1 MKQSLRAKRK
11 ARHHKRLG
19 KTSKLNLVA
28 LMDIFTILVFFLMV
42 NQSEVRVLQNTKE
55 LKLPVSV
62 AEQLP
67 YENIVIS
74 VFKDS
79 VLVQERLIWQQSSLA
94 KVTNDNTVKAAI
106 TEFKDALKNE
116 LIYQTNKRPELTEQ
130 EKIKGR
136 AVTIIGDATIEYDFL
151 KQIMAIC
158 ADADYRNMSL
168 AVEQV
173 TAKGMIEK
181 QTNNGGV

>member
-19 KTSKLNLVA
+19 AAGKLNLVS

-42 NQSEVRVLQNTKE
+42 NQSEVRVLQNNKE
-55 LKLPVSV
+55 LNLPVSV

-67 YENIVIS
+67 TENIVIA
-74 VFKDS
+74 VFDDR
-79 VLVQERLIWQQSSLA
+79 VLVQERLVWQKKEQASLA
-94 KVTNDNTVKAAI
+94 ENNLNDNAI
-106 TEFKDALKNE
+106 EELLTSLKKE
-116 LIYQTNKRPELTEQ
+116 LDYQSGKRPELTDAEQ
-130 EKIKGR
+130 ENGR
-136 AVTIIGDATIEYDFL
+136 AVTIIGDASIEYQLL

-158 ADADYRNMSL
+158 AQTDYRNMSL

-173 TAKGMIEK
+173 ARDKVA
-181 QTNNGGV
+181 GGS